1 MSYSSKFLPSYKTIF
16 VDSTD
21 DIQLELLYSIGRNKI
36 QHVNLP
42 PLLFIHGSY
51 HAAWCWENFLGWF
64 AGRGFDCFAVSLRGH
79 GNSTRVK
86 NKATTWTLEQYVE
99 DVSSVVDFLRTNTSL
114 KPIIIGHAMGGAI
127 CQKYLE
133 TSFDKITSC
142 VLLCSVP
149 PTGSVYSFSH
159 WFSRTPAAL
168 FTLLLQSSYLLISTP
183 ERVQKSFFSPNLPQ
197 DLLNQYHSKLEPTV
211 NTKLNLQTLTT
222 FVDKK
227 KIMSQKDFSKSM
239 IIIGGE
245 KDCIIPVDMV
255 EESGKTYGGI
265 KVNIVRDVAHDVML
279 EVKWEDVALV
289 ILMRI
294 QEKLFEQCAKLY

>member
-51 HAAWCWENFLGWF
+51 HAAW
-64 AGRGFDCFAVSLRGH
+64 GFDCFAVSLRGH

-114 KPIIIGHAMGGAI
+114 KPIIIGHAM
-127 CQKYLE
+127 
-133 TSFDKITSC
+133 
-142 VLLCSVP
+142 VP

-183 ERVQKSFFSPNLPQ
+183 ERVQKSFFSPKPSAGFTQPISL
-197 DLLNQYHSKLEPTV
+197 
-211 NTKLNLQTLTT
+211 
-222 FVDKK
+222 
-227 KIMSQKDFSKSM
+227 
-239 IIIGGE
+239 
-245 KDCIIPVDMV
+245 
-255 EESGKTYGGI
+255 
-265 KVNIVRDVAHDVML
+265 
-279 EVKWEDVALV
+279 
-289 ILMRI
+289 
-294 QEKLFEQCAKLY
+294 